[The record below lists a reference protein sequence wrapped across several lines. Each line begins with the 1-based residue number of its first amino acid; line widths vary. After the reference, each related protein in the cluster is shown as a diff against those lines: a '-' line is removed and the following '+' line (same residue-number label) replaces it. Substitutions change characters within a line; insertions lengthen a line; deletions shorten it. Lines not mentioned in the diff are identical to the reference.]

1 MGMASLRRRHM
12 LIFQTVMR
20 ARSVT
25 EAAQQL
31 GISQPATSRALFEL
45 EEQVGFPLFNRSSG
59 RTTPTVEARN
69 LLPEI
74 DELLLHHDLV
84 EGRIRA
90 VRARNEGTLAIAA
103 PPGLVTS
110 FLSRAVARYAARKR
124 KVSIRLESHSM
135 TRIAES
141 VVRQEVDFGFVY
153 SPTDLSKVRS
163 IPICRSEI
171 VCVFPPGHRLAQKRV
186 VAADDLIDERIV
198 TLTDNA
204 MTGMLIREALRP
216 EQMDAIIESNLS
228 LTAPTM
234 VSEGGVVGLMDSA
247 SLEGVFSGLEI
258 RRFKPSIDFRIFAI
272 CSRYRPPS
280 RTAND
285 FLADLNKV
293 LKELA
298 RAVPS
303 VHLTGAALRF

>member
-20 ARSVT
+20 ARSIT

-59 RTTPTVEARN
+59 RTTPTVEAQN

-84 EGRIRA
+84 EGRIKA
-90 VRARNEGTLAIAA
+90 VRTRNEGTLTIAA

-110 FLSRAVARYAARKR
+110 FLSRAVARYAQRKP
-124 KVSIRLESHSM
+124 KVSIRLESHAM

-141 VVRQEVDFGFVY
+141 VIRHEVDFGFVY

-186 VAADDLIDERIV
+186 VAAGDLIGERIV
-198 TLTDNA
+198 TLTVNA

-228 LTAPTM
+228 LTALTM
-234 VSEGGVVGLMDSA
+234 VTEGGVVGLVDSA
-247 SLEGVFSGLEI
+247 SLAGPFSGLEI

-272 CSRYRPPS
+272 GSRYRPPS
-280 RTAND
+280 RTAQD
-285 FLADLNKV
+285 FFTDLNKV

-298 RAVPS
+298 RSVPS